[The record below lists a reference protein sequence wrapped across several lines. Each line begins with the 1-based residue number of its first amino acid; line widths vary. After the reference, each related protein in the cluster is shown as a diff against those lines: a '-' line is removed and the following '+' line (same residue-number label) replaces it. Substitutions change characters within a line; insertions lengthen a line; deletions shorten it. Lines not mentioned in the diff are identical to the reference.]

1 MDTIALKKIG
11 GSLYFKLPLSYRHK
25 FDFEPGDLFH
35 LIPNKDGT
43 ILKLVK
49 ADELEKS
56 TVPNGQL
63 SRRLPWRLNRA
74 GHRLNGGPGGSVS
87 KEQAMPTCRTQ
98 PYR

>member
-35 LIPNKDGT
+35 LIPNNDGT

-56 TVPNGQL
+56 TVPNGAVKQE
-63 SRRLPWRLNRA
+63 A
-74 GHRLNGGPGGSVS
+74 SVAA
-87 KEQAMPTCRTQ
+87 E
-98 PYR
+98 

>member
-1 MDTIALKKIG
+1 MDIIALKKIG

-35 LIPNKDGT
+35 LIPNNDGT

-56 TVPNGQL
+56 TVPNGAVKQE
-63 SRRLPWRLNRA
+63 A
-74 GHRLNGGPGGSVS
+74 SVAA
-87 KEQAMPTCRTQ
+87 E
-98 PYR
+98 

>member
-1 MDTIALKKIG
+1 MDIIALKKIG

-35 LIPNKDGT
+35 LIPNNDGT

-56 TVPNGQL
+56 TVPNGAVKQE
-63 SRRLPWRLNRA
+63 A
-74 GHRLNGGPGGSVS
+74 TVAA
-87 KEQAMPTCRTQ
+87 E
-98 PYR
+98 

>member
-1 MDTIALKKIG
+1 MDILALKKIG

-35 LIPNKDGT
+35 LIPNNDGT

-56 TVPNGQL
+56 TVPNGAVKQE
-63 SRRLPWRLNRA
+63 A
-74 GHRLNGGPGGSVS
+74 SVAA
-87 KEQAMPTCRTQ
+87 E
-98 PYR
+98 

>member
-1 MDTIALKKIG
+1 M
-11 GSLYFKLPLSYRHK
+11 YFKLPLSYRHK

-56 TVPNGQL
+56 TVPNGAVKQE
-63 SRRLPWRLNRA
+63 A
-74 GHRLNGGPGGSVS
+74 SVAA
-87 KEQAMPTCRTQ
+87 E
-98 PYR
+98 